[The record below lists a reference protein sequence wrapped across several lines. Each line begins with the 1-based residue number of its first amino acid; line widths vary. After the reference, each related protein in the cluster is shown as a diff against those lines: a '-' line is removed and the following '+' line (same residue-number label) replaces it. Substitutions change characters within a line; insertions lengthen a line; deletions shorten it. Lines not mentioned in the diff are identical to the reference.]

1 MLIWLVQMIAKPI
14 ILSLL
19 VATLVAASGAVSS
32 FHFAGGQEQ
41 AAAQEAEITLNG
53 EAQPGSEIDVGG
65 GGGGGSDFG
74 ANSDVSIYFMSAAQA
89 DMTSGSAFILQ
100 EVSVQMK
107 VRPPLSQREVVT
119 FSATP

>member
-1 MLIWLVQMIAKPI
+1 MIAKPI
-14 ILSLL
+14 IISLL
-19 VATLVAASGAVSS
+19 VATLVAAFGAVSS

-65 GGGGGSDFG
+65 SGGSDFG